1 MFKYRNVMI
10 ASFTLFFFST
20 MVHLINSCLTLPKN
34 EILFSMICGGVLF
47 AVPLIFTLI
56 GKIKRAQPYVLVT
69 FFAVSCLTLSVINQ
83 SAFYLPVLFAAAVVM
98 CGFFLSSKLSLY
110 YLLLTDVI
118 LIVNVIFFMPDDID
132 HLTSV
137 YLLICVCYNLSG
149 LGMTLFVQSVRTNF
163 FFLRKKNKQ
172 LSVSGRRNDEFWA
185 ASSEQMNNIAG
196 KLSEACDALLARS
209 DLPAPVRE
217 TLFKIHSETGRLSIA
232 LNDAEDYALTE
243 SGSMSLNIAP
253 YSVHSLVSDVANFCF
268 SACSNP
274 DLDIIIDCQPDI
286 PAVLVGDSRRITQVI
301 MNLFTNS
308 VKYTKKG
315 SVTISLRAR
324 KTENGV
330 NLHIEVTDTGLGIAP
345 DAANRIFTVYAD
357 SGGEKPVIHLGL
369 GVAKRLVSLMDGF
382 IFVRNVKTGG
392 SRFSVTIPQGVDSS
406 RPFAEVPGHE
416 NISVLLYLRSSA
428 ISAACLSQ
436 LKKMG
441 IKCSVCRSR
450 ADFIL
455 KKDNPEIT
463 HIFFDY
469 GFYPFDR
476 PIFDIM
482 ARVKTV
488 AAVCGEG
495 ETETPLPRNIKRV
508 LRPLTITVFSH
519 IFNNGP
525 SSGQFFVQEFIAPDA
540 KVLVAGEKD
549 AELLKGL
556 KAYRIEPD
564 HTGTNDIVKR
574 LEEKDYDIIFLCGS
588 GNESAAARIMSAD
601 DGMFMNIPVIEVGE
615 AAGGCSDR
623 LPEDFMP
630 YQLDAVLS
638 KWLDDELLKP
648 IADNENAS
656 RYEELDPVRG
666 MAVAGGSRSAY
677 RDMLEIFED
686 RVRESFPTLEKLV
699 EEKRFEQC
707 TIVLQSL
714 QSVSA
719 SIGAVSAAEI
729 ARQALAAAD
738 RKEQGVLKGLNDVL
752 NTKFIRLLSDISRYF
767 ADVGIKELTEEE
779 LYQSAERARA
789 QLSEEKPEIAAEI
802 IKELLERHIGY
813 RGRTVLKTALNE
825 IYAGNAE
832 RGLMDLNRLKKGQDS
847 ERGEE
852 EQI

>member
-10 ASFTLFFFST
+10 ASYTLFFFST

-34 EILFSMICGGVLF
+34 EIIFSMICGGVLF
-47 AVPLIFTLI
+47 AVPLIFTII

-69 FFAVSCLTLSVINQ
+69 FFAVSCLALSVINQ

-118 LIVNVIFFMPDDID
+118 LIVNVIFFMPDHID

-149 LGMTLFVQSVRTNF
+149 LGMVLFVQSVRTNF

-172 LSVSGRRNDEFWA
+172 LSVSGRKNDEFWA
-185 ASSEQMNNIAG
+185 ASSEQMNSIAG
-196 KLSEACDALLARS
+196 KLSEACDALLARN

-243 SGSMSLNIAP
+243 SGSMALNIAP

-274 DLDIIIDCQPDI
+274 DLDIIINCQPEI
-286 PAVLVGDSRRITQVI
+286 PAVLIGDSRRITQVI

-324 KTENGV
+324 KTADGV

-357 SGGEKPVIHLGL
+357 SDGEKPVIHLGL

-392 SRFSVTIPQGVDSS
+392 SRFSVTIPQKVENHL
-406 RPFAEVPGHE
+406 PFAEVPDPE
-416 NISVLLYLRSSA
+416 NIKALLYLRSPVIA
-428 ISAACLSQ
+428 AACLSQ

-441 IKCSVCRSR
+441 VKCSVCRSR

-455 KKDNPEIT
+455 KKDDPEIT

-469 GFYPFDR
+469 GFYPFDK

-488 AAVCGEG
+488 VAVCGDG
-495 ETETPLPRNIKRV
+495 ETETPIPRNIKRV
-508 LRPLTITVFSH
+508 LKPLAITVFSH
-519 IFNNGP
+519 IFNNG
-525 SSGQFFVQEFIAPDA
+525 SVGGQGFVQEFIAPDA
-540 KVLVAGEKD
+540 KVLVVGENG
-549 AELLKGL
+549 AVLKGL
-556 KAYRIEPD
+556 EAYRIEPD
-564 HTGTNDIVKR
+564 RTNIKDIIKR
-574 LEEKDYDIIFLCGS
+574 LEETDYDLVFLCGS
-588 GNESAAARIMSAD
+588 GNESAAARIMAAD
-601 DGMFMNIPVIEVGE
+601 DGMFTNIPVIEVGE
-615 AAGGCSDR
+615 IIGGCSDR
-623 LPEDFMP
+623 LPLDFTP
-630 YQLDAVLS
+630 AQLDAVLS
-638 KWLDDELLKP
+638 KWLDEELLKP
-648 IADNENAS
+648 IADNDSS

-686 RVRESFPTLEKLV
+686 RARNSFPTLAKLV
-699 EEKRFEQC
+699 ENSSFEQC
-707 TIVLQSL
+707 TIVLQSIR
-714 QSVSA
+714 SVSS

-729 ARQALAAAD
+729 ARQGSAAAE
-738 RKEQGVLKGLNDVL
+738 RKEQAVLKELNDVL
-752 NTKFIRLLSDISRYF
+752 NIKIIRLLSDISKYF
-767 ADVGIKELTEEE
+767 ADVGIREISEEE
-779 LYQSAERARA
+779 LLQRTERTKA
-789 QLSEEKPEIAAEI
+789 QLAEEKPEIAAEI
-802 IKELLERHIGY
+802 IKELLEMHIGY
-813 RGRTVLKTALNE
+813 RARTILKSALNE
-825 IYAGNAE
+825 INAGSTE
-832 RGLMDLNRLKKGQDS
+832 RSIIDLNRLKKGQDNES
-847 ERGEE
+847 GEE
-852 EQI
+852 EQ

>member
-1 MFKYRNVMI
+1 MI

-34 EILFSMICGGVLF
+34 EIYFSLLCGGVLF
-47 AVPLIFTLI
+47 AAPLIFVLI
-56 GKIKRAQPYVLVT
+56 GKVRRAQPYVLVT
-69 FFAVSCLTLSVINQ
+69 FFAVSCLVLSVINQ

-98 CGFFLSSKLSLY
+98 CGFFLSSKLCLY
-110 YLLLTDVI
+110 YLMLTDVI

-137 YLLICVCYNLSG
+137 YLLICVCYNISG
-149 LGMTLFVQSVRTNF
+149 LGMTLFVQSVRSNF

-172 LSVSGRRNDEFWA
+172 LSVSSRRNDEFWA
-185 ASSEQMNNIAG
+185 ASSEQMNNIADILAETCG
-196 KLSEACDALLARS
+196 TLLARS

-217 TLFKIHSETGRLSIA
+217 KLFKIHSETGRLSIA

-243 SGSMSLNIAP
+243 SGSMSFNKAP
-253 YSVHSLVSDVANFCF
+253 YSFHSLVSDVANFCF

-308 VKYTKKG
+308 VKFTEKG
-315 SVTISLRAR
+315 SVTISLSAR
-324 KTENGV
+324 KTDEGV

-357 SGGEKPVIHLGL
+357 NDGEKPVIHLGL
-369 GVAKRLVSLMDGF
+369 GVAKRLISLMDGF

-392 SRFSVTIPQGVDSS
+392 SRFAVTIPQRVDSPQ
-406 RPFAEVPGHE
+406 PFAAVNSHE
-416 NISVLLYLRSSA
+416 KISVLLYLKSSA
-428 ISAACLSQ
+428 VSAACFAQ

-441 IKCSVCRSR
+441 IRCSVCRSR

-469 GFYPFDR
+469 GFYPFDK

-488 AAVCGEG
+488 TAVCGDG
-495 ETETPLPRNIKRV
+495 ETETSLPRNIKRV
-508 LRPLTITVFSH
+508 LKPLNITSFSH

-525 SSGQFFVQEFIAPDA
+525 SNTQSFVQEFTAPDA
-540 KVLVAGEKD
+540 RVLAAGD
-549 AELLKGL
+549 SSAELLKGL
-556 KAYRIEPD
+556 EAYMIKPD
-564 HTGTNDIVKR
+564 YVDISDIVKQ
-574 LEEKDYDIIFLCGS
+574 LEEKDYDLIFLCGK

-615 AAGGCSDR
+615 NTGGCSDS
-623 LPEDFMP
+623 LSQNFTA
-630 YQLDAVLS
+630 YQLDGILA
-638 KWLDDELLKP
+638 KWLDSELIKP
-648 IADNENAS
+648 VTGNETLS

-686 RVRESFPTLEKLV
+686 RVRESFPSLDKFIAD
-699 EEKRFEQC
+699 KRFEQC
-707 TIVLQSL
+707 TITLQSL

-719 SIGAVSAAEI
+719 SIGAVSTAEI
-729 ARQALAAAD
+729 ARQALSAAE
-738 RKEQGVLKGLNDVL
+738 RKEQGLLKDLNDVL
-752 NTKFIRLLSDISRYF
+752 NTKIIRLLSDISRYF
-767 ADVGIKELTEEE
+767 ADVGIKEITEEE
-779 LYQSAERARA
+779 IGQTAERTAA
-789 QLSEEKPEIAAEI
+789 QLSDEKPEIAAEM
-802 IKELLERHIGY
+802 IKELLEGHIGY
-813 RGRTVLKTALNE
+813 SSRTVLKSALNE
-825 IYAGNAE
+825 IYAGSYE
-832 RGLMDLNRLKKGQDS
+832 RGLIDLNRLKKVQDD
-847 ERGEE
+847 ETGKEE
-852 EQI
+852 EK

>member
-10 ASFTLFFFST
+10 ASYTLFFLST

-34 EILFSMICGGVLF
+34 EIIFSIVCGGVLF

-69 FFAVSCLTLSVINQ
+69 FFAVSCLALSVINQ

-110 YLLLTDVI
+110 YLMLTDVI
-118 LIVNVIFFMPDDID
+118 LIVNVIFFMPDEID

-149 LGMTLFVQSVRTNF
+149 LGMTLFVQSVRTNL
-163 FFLRKKNKQ
+163 FFLRRKNKQ
-172 LSVSGRRNDEFWA
+172 LSVSGRKNDEFWA
-185 ASSEQMNNIAG
+185 ASSEQMNNIAVR
-196 KLSEACDALLARS
+196 LSEACDGLLARN

-253 YSVHSLVSDVANFCF
+253 YSVHSLVCDVANFCF
-268 SACSNP
+268 SACSKP
-274 DLDIIIDCQPDI
+274 ELDIIINCQPEI
-286 PAVLVGDSRRITQVI
+286 PAVLVGDSRRIIQVI

-315 SVTISLRAR
+315 SVIISLRAR
-324 KTENGV
+324 KTSEGV

-345 DAANRIFTVYAD
+345 DSANRIFTVYAD
-357 SGGEKPVIHLGL
+357 SDGEKPVIHLGL
-369 GVAKRLVSLMDGF
+369 GVAKRLVSLMGGF

-392 SRFSVTIPQGVDSS
+392 SRFSVTIPQKVEDD
-406 RPFAEVPGHE
+406 RPFAEAPDPE
-416 NISVLLYLRSSA
+416 NIKVLLYLRSPDIA
-428 ISAACLSQ
+428 AACLSQ

-441 IKCSVCRSR
+441 VRCSVCRSR
-450 ADFIL
+450 ANFIL
-455 KKDNPEIT
+455 KKDDPEIT

-469 GFYPFDR
+469 GFYPFDK

-488 AAVCGEG
+488 VAVCGDG
-495 ETETPLPRNIKRV
+495 ETETPIPRNIKRV
-508 LRPLTITVFSH
+508 LKPLAITVFSH
-519 IFNNGP
+519 IFNNG
-525 SSGQFFVQEFIAPDA
+525 SVGGQTFVQEFIAPDA
-540 KVLVAGEKD
+540 NVLIAGENA
-549 AELLKGL
+549 AERLKGL
-556 KAYRIEPD
+556 AAYKIEPD
-564 HTGTNDIVKR
+564 CASTNDIVR
-574 LEEKDYDIIFLCGS
+574 LLEKKDYDLVFLCGS

-615 AAGGCSDR
+615 VIGGCSDR
-623 LPEDFMP
+623 LPLSFTP
-630 YQLDAVLS
+630 AQLDAVLS
-638 KWLDDELLKP
+638 KWLDEELLKP
-648 IADNENAS
+648 IADNDNS

-686 RVRESFPTLEKLV
+686 RVRESFPTLEKLI

-707 TIVLQSL
+707 TIILQGL
-714 QSVSA
+714 QSVSS

-729 ARQALAAAD
+729 ARQALAAAE
-738 RKEQGVLKGLNDVL
+738 RKEQAVLKELNDVL
-752 NTKFIRLLSDISRYF
+752 NIKIIRLLSDITRYF
-767 ADVGIKELTEEE
+767 ADVGIREITEEE
-779 LYQSAERARA
+779 LAQRAERTKA
-789 QLSEEKPEIAAEI
+789 QLAEEKPEIAAEI
-802 IKELLERHIGY
+802 IKELLEMHIGY
-813 RGRTVLKTALNE
+813 RPRTILKSALNE
-825 IYAGNAE
+825 INAGSTE
-832 RGLMDLNRLKKGQDS
+832 RCMADLNRLKTVQDGES
-847 ERGEE
+847 GEE
-852 EQI
+852 EQK